1 VARPIDRLTLVD
13 LRLPARA
20 SALKGA
26 REAVAA
32 AATEFGLDPKRR
44 YEFVFAVNEAV
55 TNAIK
60 HGQPQ
65 ADGAVGL
72 RIDAAGDEL
81 VCSVSDAGPFVHRS
95 DAPRP
100 DGDGGRGIPFMT
112 TLSDHFDLLIEAD
125 RTTVRL
131 TKRRLPGPST
141 SSR

>member
-13 LRLPARA
+13 LRLPAQS

-125 RTTVRL
+125 QTTVRL
-131 TKRRLPGPST
+131 TKRRLSAP
-141 SSR
+141 